1 MKKKSFVVLF
11 VLVCLTLSSASA
23 ALHTSVPLDHRVY
36 RILDVAEIRGLIGR
50 QVATRPFSA
59 QKVMTLLEQMEGQ
72 KTKLTQAE
80 LDEVQALLKEFS
92 ISYGVAD
99 SGMKD
104 LLKTGFL
111 RTYDE
116 EKNIGASAG
125 INLQTAQTFSLVSKE
140 LDSRNAVVAFLKGDV
155 GDNISFNMNFGLQVD
170 MLNNNV
176 FLPTEFTIPGEGF
189 YMQLIGGGSQLRTI
203 PTDEFY
209 TGLVLSPEL
218 AASFFDGAVNLRWG
232 SIKRDWGP
240 GLNNLMLS
248 GSARTFDGVEIQVDA
263 TSWLRYT
270 VINGSLG
277 KFSLDTLGGE
287 PFFSDDYQQDK
298 PYYTFD
304 NNFSAHRV
312 EVDFTKNLTFSIFES
327 TVWQKRFELAY
338 LNPLAIY
345 MFQQNSLGDIDDVL
359 AGMDINYTFANKAR
373 IYGALATSEMHDL
386 GMPWD
391 MVTAPRNIL
400 AFQAGAVIPLPIGS
414 FSSLTLQWTYLAPF
428 FYSHYPIMEKTGTLV
443 DTSDTTYELI
453 PSESVDSGDANTTY
467 VLNPIVNNTVD
478 TITSSQNRTYTLD
491 GTTLT
496 INDKSGS
503 TTIDV
508 SSGSSWYAKDGRI
521 EIKKDGDTYN
531 IYETTAETSYVNK
544 GEGLGY
550 PLNPNSQE
558 FLLQLDLGLPQGWTT
573 QSTVKYQVRS
583 GQYGYTIEQYMNY
596 GEYGSYETKAFWEN
610 VFEHSLTLQ
619 MQVAKKMS
627 DMPIEVSANYRFT
640 SVWERPITS
649 ADFDGRNTVF
659 GDWKDPSFDHVL
671 SVGAKIYF

>member
-1 MKKKSFVVLF
+1 MKNKRIVVLF
-11 VLVCLTLSSASA
+11 VFVCLTLFSVSA
-23 ALHTSVPLDHRVY
+23 ALHTSVPLDHKVY

-59 QKVMTLLEQMEGQ
+59 QKVMTLLEEMETQ
-72 KTKLTQAE
+72 KSKLTQDE
-80 LDEVQALLKEFS
+80 LGEVQALLKEFS
-92 ISYGVAD
+92 LSYGVAD
-99 SGMKD
+99 SGLKD
-104 LLKTGFL
+104 LLTTGFL

-116 EKNIGASAG
+116 EKQMGASAG
-125 INLQTAQTFSLVSKE
+125 VNLQTTQTFSLVSKE
-140 LDSRNAVVAFLKGDV
+140 LDSRNSVVAFLKGDL
-155 GDNISFNMNFGLQVD
+155 GSSISFNMNFGLTVD

-189 YMQLIGGGSQLRTI
+189 YMQLLGGGGQLRTI
-203 PTDEFY
+203 PSDTFY

-248 GSARTFDGVEIQVDA
+248 GSARTFDGIEIQVDA

-277 KFSLDTLGGE
+277 KFSLDTLGGK
-287 PFFSDDYQQDK
+287 PFFSDDFQQDK

-327 TVWQKRFELAY
+327 SVWQKRFEIAY
-338 LNPLAIY
+338 LNPLTIY
-345 MFQQNSLGDIDDVL
+345 MFQQNSLGDIDDML
-359 AGMDINYTFANKAR
+359 AGIDLNYTLADKAR
-373 IYGALATSEMHDL
+373 IYGALATSEMHDVGSPSTML
-386 GMPWD
+386 
-391 MVTAPRNIL
+391 TAPRNIL
-400 AFQAGAVIPLPIGS
+400 ALQAGAVIPLPIGS

-428 FYSHYPIMEKTGTLV
+428 FYSHYPIMEKTGSLDST
-443 DTSDTTYELI
+443 I
-453 PSESVDSGDANTTY
+453 PSTTTTNQNTDVSYDGSKIT
-467 VLNPIVNNTVD
+467 LNGEDIDVG
-478 TITSSQNRTYTLD
+478 SSEGTWYSSD
-491 GTTLT
+491 GRVK
-496 INDKSGS
+496 IERKSGS
-503 TTIDV
+503 
-508 SSGSSWYAKDGRI
+508 S
-521 EIKKDGDTYN
+521 TYN
-531 IYETTAETSYVNK
+531 IYETTSETSYVNK

-573 QSTVKYQVRS
+573 QSVVKYQVRS

-596 GEYGSYETKAFWEN
+596 GDYGSYPRKAFWAN

-619 MQVAKKMS
+619 MQVAKKMA
-627 DMPIEVSANYRFT
+627 DMPIEVSAKYRFT
-640 SVWERPITS
+640 TVWERPITS
-649 ADFDGRNTVF
+649 ADFDGRNTDF
-659 GDWKDPSFDHVL
+659 GDWEDPVFDHVVT
-671 SVGAKIYF
+671 VGAKIYF